1 MLILALI
8 VFGMAIGWI
17 AQLLMGRRSTQIDW
31 TLAFVAGTLGSFVG
45 GLLFSLIAG
54 DGLALRPSGVIGSLI
69 GALIITAV
77 WQVIA
82 KKRRANDRIADNTIT
97 DK

>member
-8 VFGMAIGWI
+8 VFGMVIGWI

>member
-82 KKRRANDRIADNTIT
+82 KKRRANDSHR
-97 DK
+97 

>member
-82 KKRRANDRIADNTIT
+82 KKRRANDRVADNTIT

>member
-69 GALIITAV
+69 GALIVTAV

-82 KKRRANDRIADNTIT
+82 KKRRANERIADNTIT
-97 DK
+97 DN